1 MGVGGGN
8 GRTTIRLTLRRSTG
22 ILNRA
27 RALGESRAAADW
39 LLTVAWHLATRL
51 DGTLGA
57 LRDGIITRAKA
68 ELIVRLTQYLDDDE
82 AQAVEAKILGR
93 AGRLTPGSLRS
104 ALARAV
110 MEAAPGK
117 ARERREK
124 AARTARVERWAEDS
138 GNAALMG
145 RELPPDEVLA
155 CDQRI
160 RSRAGELRKAGL
172 EGGMD
177 ELRARAFL
185 DLVLGKDSRP
195 RGPWAAGTTDTAGQ
209 DGAYQ
214 RISHDKAG
222 DEHGVGN
229 QLADQKRLAAARGI
243 VITRVESD
251 NDISA
256 SNGKH
261 RPGYEALM
269 AAAARREID
278 VIIVFQTSR
287 LWRNRRER
295 AEGIE
300 TLRKAGVSVIATK
313 GPSLDMSTAYGRAMA
328 GLLGQFDTMETEVK
342 GERQRLAAEEAAMAG
357 KRFVGGNRPFGYEE
371 DHVTVRPAEAAAIR
385 WAADAL
391 LGGGAVSGVRRE
403 WNRGGLRPPQAPF
416 GPLPEH
422 PWTRQ
427 AVTSILRNP
436 RIAGLAVLPQRE
448 DPDDRPEL
456 DDPPRRR
463 KRLLPPEITGAGQ
476 WEAIVAEEQWRAL
489 TALLGDPARKPPRG
503 AYTLLG
509 GLARCRCGNKVA
521 AGTNATGRQVYR
533 CDPATRGDRPGPH
546 CQQMT
551 ANVDPEVEKVIVER
565 LGRDDIADL
574 ITPPASAAVDAAAL
588 RREAAAIRRN
598 LDEMAA
604 DRALGLVSRTQMI
617 AATERGN
624 ARLAE
629 ITADL
634 AASASGSALAPF
646 AAGRAAAEVW
656 AGLDVARRRAVIGA
670 LAAVTVHPA
679 GRGARTFDPDTV
691 TFDPH
696 QTPAL

>member
-1 MGVGGGN
+1 VPVQRGSKVHV
-8 GRTTIRLTLRRSTG
+8 
-22 ILNRA
+22 ILIHV
-27 RALGESRAAADW
+27 
-39 LLTVAWHLATRL
+39 T
-51 DGTLGA
+51 
-57 LRDGIITRAKA
+57 
-68 ELIVRLTQYLDDDE
+68 
-82 AQAVEAKILGR
+82 AQ
-93 AGRLTPGSLRS
+93 
-104 ALARAV
+104 
-110 MEAAPGK
+110 
-117 ARERREK
+117 
-124 AARTARVERWAEDS
+124 
-138 GNAALMG
+138 
-145 RELPPDEVLA
+145 
-155 CDQRI
+155 
-160 RSRAGELRKAGL
+160 
-172 EGGMD
+172 
-177 ELRARAFL
+177 
-185 DLVLGKDSRP
+185 
-195 RGPWAAGTTDTAGQ
+195 TDTAQASQHAPLRG
-209 DGAYQ
+209 GAYQ

-222 DEHGVGN
+222 DEHGVAN
-229 QLADQKRLAAARGI
+229 QLADQKRAAAARGI

-261 RPGYEALM
+261 RPGYQAIM
-269 AAAARREID
+269 AAAARRELD
-278 VIIVFQTSR
+278 VILVFQTSR
-287 LWRNRRER
+287 FWRNRRER

-300 TLRKAGVSVIATK
+300 ILRNAGVSLIATK
-313 GPSLDMSTAYGRAMA
+313 GPSLDMSSAYGRMMA
-328 GLLGQFDTMETEVK
+328 GLLGEFDTAESEVK
-342 GERQRLAAEEAAMAG
+342 GERQKLANEEAAMAG
-357 KRFVGGNRPFGYEE
+357 KRFTGGPRPFGYEP

-391 LGGGAVSGVRRE
+391 LGGSTVSAVTRE
-403 WNRGGLRPPQAPF
+403 WNRRGLVSAQGGRPF
-416 GPLPEH
+416 
-422 PWTRQ
+422 TRQ
-427 AVTSILRNP
+427 SVTSILRNP

-456 DDPPRRR
+456 DSPPRRR

-476 WEAIVAEEQWRAL
+476 WEAIITEEQWRAL

-509 GLARCRCGNKVA
+509 GLAVCRCGNKVA

-565 LGRDDIADL
+565 LSRDDLADL
-574 ITPPASAAVDAAAL
+574 ISPPSAAVDTAAL
-588 RREAAAIRRN
+588 HREAAAIRRN

-604 DRALGLVSRTQMI
+604 DRALGLMSRTQMI

-670 LAAVTVHPA
+670 LAAVTIHPA